1 MVSRPYLNKRGKLIL
16 GKGQKKL
23 IRKQKGEGLSV
34 LPIPLVRAG
43 LSVFSQGEKKD
54 KKMARIN
61 RIIMVKTDVPKKVTL
76 PNGRAVLAR
85 YKRTTR

>member
-34 LPIPLVRAG
+34 LPIPLARAG
-43 LSVFSQGEKKD
+43 LSAFSSGKKKT
-54 KKMARIN
+54 KK
-61 RIIMVKTDVPKKVTL
+61 L
-76 PNGRAVLAR
+76 QE
-85 YKRTTR
+85 